1 MSRRTLILPIGA
13 GVIGQDDVPLV
24 RIMDSDETP
33 TSITIYGVV
42 DTVQPVESVTW
53 TVNGVE
59 QTGDVS
65 RSPVLELTDLQPETS
80 YAITLRATN
89 VNGESQA
96 SARTIWTKKITTI
109 TPADVIDG
117 VSYYDYQ
124 DVYRTG
130 TMPERDETDITV
142 SGRDVTVPAGHYA
155 ESETVSVSSEYIIP
169 TGTKNINTNGTED
182 VTQYA
187 NVNVN
192 VPASAV
198 DTGTKQTNIT
208 TNGTQTV
215 DVVGYANNEITVNV
229 PASAVDVGTLTLPAI
244 TQNVTLFTQDVT
256 GYRAV
261 AFPVAV
267 PASEVDSGTKQIT
280 SNGNGQDVVGYAAV
294 DVNVQPNLTTL
305 PVTPQTSPQTIVPSG
320 NVDGYNQVTVSA
332 VTGAIDPNITASN
345 IRDGVTIL
353 GVTGDYQGGS
363 CNLMNGKFITQNGT
377 YNAQT
382 DDGYDGYE
390 DVTVDVQ
397 PNTMSL
403 LADQNNTTYR
413 AQDYNVDGFDE
424 VNVSVQGCNIMQGKF
439 ITQNG
444 IYNAQTDGFDGYEDV
459 TVDIP
464 QPTYQQLYLQPE
476 PYNQDIEAQR
486 DYQCDGFDE
495 VHIEAMNLM
504 QNKTITQNGFYNAMD
519 DAVDGYES
527 IFVDVQGGGACT
539 LTTLNV
545 TPSTTSQTITPSGE
559 DGWDEVNVDAVTSA
573 IDANIIAG
581 NIRNGVSILGVQG
594 TVEGGAPQNLTF
606 TFADGTSGTYTFYA
620 S

>member
-89 VNGESQA
+89 INGQSQA

-215 DVVGYANNEITVNV
+215 DVVGYADNEITVNV

-267 PASEVDSGTKQIT
+267 PASEVDSGTKQIN
-280 SNGNGQDVVGYAAV
+280 SNGNGQDVVGYANV

-345 IRDGVTIL
+345 IKDGVTIL
-353 GVTGDYQGGS
+353 GVTGDYTGGS
-363 CNLMNGKFITQNGT
+363 CNLMNGKLITQNGI

-390 DVTVDVQ
+390 DVVVDVQ
-397 PNTMSL
+397 PNTGPL
-403 LADQNNTTYR
+403 FADQNNTTYR

-424 VNVSVQGCNIMQGKF
+424 V
-439 ITQNG
+439 
-444 IYNAQTDGFDGYEDV
+444 
-459 TVDIP
+459 TVDVDVS
-464 QPTYQQLYLQPE
+464 QELTYLY
-476 PYNQDIEAQR
+476 
-486 DYQCDGFDE
+486 
-495 VHIEAMNLM
+495 VS
-504 QNKTITQNGFYNAMD
+504 QNGFYDIFDDPQYPNFKGYNA
-519 DAVDGYES
+519 VN
-527 IFVDVQGGGACT
+527 VDVQPN
-539 LTTLNV
+539 LYYPSNV
-545 TPSTTSQTITPSGE
+545 TPTTSQQTVSIPSGY
-559 DGWDEVNVDAVTSA
+559 DGLDAVTVDAVTSA
-573 IDANIIAG
+573 IDANITAG

-594 TVEGGAPQNLTF
+594 NLEGGTPQNLTF

>member
-89 VNGESQA
+89 INGQSQA

-169 TGTKNINTNGTED
+169 SGTKNITDNGTED

-215 DVVGYANNEITVNV
+215 DVVGYADNEITVNV
-229 PASAVDVGTLTLPAI
+229 PASA
-244 TQNVTLFTQDVT
+244 
-256 GYRAV
+256 
-261 AFPVAV
+261 
-267 PASEVDSGTKQIT
+267 VDSGTKQIT
-280 SNGNGQDVVGYAAV
+280 SNGNGQDVVGYANV
-294 DVNVQPNLTTL
+294 DVNVQPNLDIL
-305 PVTPQTSPQTIVPSG
+305 NVTPQTSPQTIVPSG
-320 NVDGYNQVTVSA
+320 NVDGYSQVNVDA

-353 GVTGDYQGGS
+353 GVTGNYQGS
-363 CNLMNGKFITQNGT
+363 CNLMPHKVVNLNHFT

-382 DDGYDGYE
+382 DDNVDGYAAIE
-390 DVTVDVQ
+390 VDVQ
-397 PNTMSL
+397 LNTMSL
-403 LADQNNTTYR
+403 TADQNNTTYI
-413 AQDYNVDGFDE
+413 AQDYNVDGFD
-424 VNVSVQGCNIMQGKF
+424 Q
-439 ITQNG
+439 
-444 IYNAQTDGFDGYEDV
+444 V
-459 TVDIP
+459 TV
-464 QPTYQQLYLQPE
+464 
-476 PYNQDIEAQR
+476 N
-486 DYQCDGFDE
+486 
-495 VHIEAMNLM
+495 
-504 QNKTITQNGFYNAMD
+504 
-519 DAVDGYES
+519 
-527 IFVDVQGGGACT
+527 VQGGSGCS

-545 TPSTTSQTITPSGE
+545 TPSTTSQTITPSGV
-559 DGWDEVNVDAVTSA
+559 DGWDEVDVDAVTSS
-573 IDANIIAG
+573 IDANIVAA
-581 NIRNGVSILGVQG
+581 NIKNGVSILGVQG
-594 TVEGGAPQNLTF
+594 TLEGGTPQNLTF

>member
-89 VNGESQA
+89 INGQSQA

-229 PASAVDVGTLTLPAI
+229 PASAVD
-244 TQNVTLFTQDVT
+244 
-256 GYRAV
+256 
-261 AFPVAV
+261 
-267 PASEVDSGTKQIT
+267 SGTKQIT
-280 SNGNGQDVVGYAAV
+280 SNGNGQDVVGYANV
-294 DVNVQPNLTTL
+294 DVNVQPNT
-305 PVTPQTSPQTIVPSG
+305 
-320 NVDGYNQVTVSA
+320 GYLLATRN
-332 VTGAIDPNITASN
+332 GFYHAS
-345 IRDGVTIL
+345 
-353 GVTGDYQGGS
+353 Q
-363 CNLMNGKFITQNGT
+363 
-377 YNAQT
+377 
-382 DDGYDGYE
+382 DGYDGY
-390 DVTVDVQ
+390 DTVDVSLPQ
-397 PNTMSL
+397 PIYQQLTANQYDM
-403 LADQNNTTYR
+403 TYR
-413 AQDYNVDGFDE
+413 AQDYGVDGFNE
-424 VNVSVQGCNIMQGKF
+424 V
-439 ITQNG
+439 
-444 IYNAQTDGFDGYEDV
+444 Y
-459 TVDIP
+459 VDIQ
-464 QPTYQQLYLQPE
+464 QPTYQRLYLHPE
-476 PYNQDIEAQR
+476 TFNQDIEAQR
-486 DYQCDGFDE
+486 DYQCDGFDK

-504 QNKTITQNGFYNAMD
+504 HNKLITQNGTYNARID
-519 DAVDGYES
+519 DIVDGYES
-527 IFVDVQGGGACT
+527 IDVQVQPNLYYPSNVTPTTSQQTVSIPSGYDGLDAVTVDAVTSSVDPNITAGNIKSGVTILGVQGTYSGGGGCT

-545 TPSTTSQTITPSGE
+545 TPSTTSQTITPSGS

-573 IDANIIAG
+573 IDANITAG

-594 TVEGGAPQNLTF
+594 TLEGGTPQNLTF